1 MIEVRRATGA
11 DADAIVRLHADA
23 SAYYAELEPALFQ
36 APDLDGYAEIVARD
50 LAGSDD
56 TILDLVAEV
65 DGEVVAT
72 LYARLIEPPEHAQY
86 AYPRDVTRTRLEIA
100 YLATSASHRR
110 TGAGKALVE
119 AAEAWGREH
128 GATVAEASTY
138 HRSMLSVPFWT
149 DGAGYAPRSIVF
161 RKEL

>member
-1 MIEVRRATGA
+1 MIEVRRATPA
-11 DADAIVRLHADA
+11 DAEAIVRLHAEA

-36 APDLDGYAEIVARD
+36 APDLEG
-50 LAGSDD
+50 
-56 TILDLVAEV
+56 
-65 DGEVVAT
+65 
-72 LYARLIEPPEHAQY
+72 Y

-100 YLATSASHRR
+100 YLATATAHRR

-119 AAEAWGREH
+119 AAEAWGRER

-138 HRSMLSVPFWT
+138 HRGTLSVPFWT
-149 DGAGYAPRSIVF
+149 DGADYAPRSIVF

>member
-1 MIEVRRATGA
+1 VIEVRRAAPA
-11 DADAIVRLHADA
+11 DAEALVRIHGDA

-36 APDLDGYAEIVARD
+36 APDLEGYAEILQRD
-50 LAGSDD
+50 LAEPDEHA
-56 TILDLVAEV
+56 LDLVAEV
-65 DGEVVAT
+65 GGTVVAT
-72 LYARLIEPPEHAQY
+72 LYARLVTPHAEAKY

-100 YLATSASHRR
+100 YLATSAQHRR
-110 TGAGKALVE
+110 TGAGRALVE

-138 HRSMLSVPFWT
+138 HRSSLSVPFWT
-149 DGAGYAPRSIVF
+149 LGAGYAPRSIVF